1 MPEPYDGS
9 IFDPVPVYEPWIE
22 SFPVPE
28 ERTPTIVTMRVPTTG
43 DWRSTGMTDK
53 QWYTIN
59 GYREVNKRD
68 GVRYGE
74 YNYDLIDS
82 NGNTVGK
89 VHQGHRVN
97 GEVVPKHAHLYND
110 PTNIHYWFENK

>member
-1 MPEPYDGS
+1 MHGVVCLS
-9 IFDPVPVYEPWIE
+9 SLHI
-22 SFPVPE
+22 
-28 ERTPTIVTMRVPTTG
+28 
-43 DWRSTGMTDK
+43 GMHYNRK
-53 QWYTIN
+53 A
-59 GYREVNKRD
+59 NKRS
-68 GVRYGE
+68 GVKYGE